1 MKVEMYTLVGSGQK
15 EAAKQQLYHQI
26 SLRKKTKQQTSKM
39 HINYTGWKAFG
50 FYYADILFPNKEIL
64 FNGFFNA

>member
-26 SLRKKTKQQTSKM
+26 SLRKKTKQQTSEM
-39 HINYTGWKAFG
+39 HINYTG
-50 FYYADILFPNKEIL
+50 
-64 FNGFFNA
+64 